1 MEILQK
7 AGSLPIFFI
16 MFLIIYF
23 LMIRPQTKQRNEQ
36 IKLINNL
43 KKGDRVIMRDG
54 ICGKIIDFN
63 GNDKILLETANESK
77 ILFLKSFV
85 SMHDKKS

>member
-23 LMIRPQTKQRNEQ
+23 LMIRPQTKQRKNHE
-36 IKLINNL
+36 ILISNL
-43 KKGDRVIMRDG
+43 KKGDKVIMRDG
-54 ICGKIIDFN
+54 ICGKIIDLK
-63 GNDKILLETANESK
+63 GEDKILLETANESK
-77 ILFLKSFV
+77 IMFYKSFV
-85 SMHDKKS
+85 SMLDE

>member
-23 LMIRPQTKQRNEQ
+23 LMIRPQSKQRNEQ

-54 ICGKIIDFN
+54 ICGKIIDFK

-85 SMHDKKS
+85 SMLDKKS

>member
-1 MEILQK
+1 MEILRNLQ
-7 AGSLPIFFI
+7 ALPMFI
-16 MFLIIYF
+16 LMFLIIYF
-23 LMIRPQTKQRNEQ
+23 LMIRPQSKQRKEQ

-54 ICGKIIDFN
+54 MCGKIIDFN

-85 SMHDKKS
+85 SMLDNKS

>member
-23 LMIRPQTKQRNEQ
+23 LMIRTQQKQRNDE

-54 ICGKIIDFN
+54 ICGKIIDFS

-85 SMHDKKS
+85 SMLDNKS